1 MTNLAAFQWM
11 SGCRC
16 SPALLIRRRCCIGAE
31 LFAIIG
37 MVDKRASMETRIPTA
52 HVPRLLAQ
60 EKQRIL
66 TLEALADV
74 DEAKTIDHG
83 LI

>member
-1 MTNLAAFQWM
+1 
-11 SGCRC
+11 
-16 SPALLIRRRCCIGAE
+16 
-31 LFAIIG
+31 
-37 MVDKRASMETRIPTA
+37 METRIPTA

-83 LI
+83 LIQAWADSLDDDAPLFLPSDEV

>member
-1 MTNLAAFQWM
+1 
-11 SGCRC
+11 
-16 SPALLIRRRCCIGAE
+16 
-31 LFAIIG
+31 
-37 MVDKRASMETRIPTA
+37 METRIPTA